1 MAKEKL
7 KEKKNKASKIAKK
20 EKKAKATKTAKENTK
35 KATTKATKKVTEK
48 TAKTEKNKIV
58 SLRTKLLA
66 VICPLL
72 TIGFLVLFGDNYNTS
87 QNILTDSAIT
97 ALRQEA
103 NATVQELTIEMV
115 TATSASTIADA
126 YNRIYESPSTL
137 STTYK
142 KIEWLAVLDCG
153 YAFLVD
159 RETGKILAHS
169 DSSIKN
175 SNLFDKDSN
184 SFLGQVAE
192 MVKTIPTDGN
202 LPVNKLKDGSD
213 NYYVITQPFDEMPW
227 VLVTCLPSSYIADSL
242 TTMNTRMFAI
252 VAIILVVTTVV
263 ISIVVGR
270 VIAPVSKLTTV
281 LTSITDGDFTVD
293 IQTKGNDEI
302 SVMSKAL
309 KDFVAI
315 MGEVILDIREVSN
328 QLSNHS
334 ETSKKIADTL
344 SETSSTQAESM
355 GDMQITLD
363 QVANAIQE
371 LAQHAST
378 LAEVVNNTSQDGAT
392 ANEKMQQTVTVATQG
407 RKDMEQVAE
416 TMSSIV
422 TTMKQLDS
430 AVAEVGDSTK
440 QINSIVQ
447 LISEIAD
454 QTNLL
459 SLNASIE
466 AARAGDAG
474 RGFSVVAEEI
484 RKLAEISAN
493 SATQIA
499 DIITK
504 VNSQVDGMVAKTNE
518 SVVYIEDNSARI
530 TASCEIF
537 DNIYQDVSS
546 TSDVL
551 QHMVEQITQVDD
563 VATNIAALSEE
574 QSASTEEIL
583 ASTQILSETALQISD
598 DSKHVADSS
607 ETVSDASFTLAE
619 HMRRFKI

>member
-1 MAKEKL
+1 MPKE
-7 KEKKNKASKIAKK
+7 NKIKVTKAAKK
-20 EKKAKATKTAKENTK
+20 TTK
-35 KATTKATKKVTEK
+35 KATGKVIRLQ
-48 TAKTEKNKIV
+48 A
-58 SLRTKLLA
+58 KLLG

-72 TIGFLVLFGDNYNTS
+72 TIGFFILFADNYATAHE
-87 QNILTDSAIT
+87 LLKDSAIT
-97 ALRQEA
+97 ALRQEV

-115 TATSASTIADA
+115 TATSASTISDA

-137 STTYK
+137 SAIYK
-142 KIEWLAVLDCG
+142 KIEWLSVLDCG

-159 RETGKILAHS
+159 KDTGKVLAHS
-169 DSSIKN
+169 DTNIKN
-175 SNLFDKDSN
+175 SSLYDTDST

-192 MVKTIPTDGN
+192 MVKTVPASGD
-202 LPVNKLKDGSD
+202 LPVNKLKDDSEK
-213 NYYVITQPFDEMPW
+213 YYVIAQSFDEMPW
-227 VLVTCLPSSYIADSL
+227 VLVTCLPDSYVADSL
-242 TTMNTRMFAI
+242 TTMNLHMFTI
-252 VAIILVVTTVV
+252 VIAILVITIIV

-270 VIAPVSKLTTV
+270 MVAPVSKLTTV
-281 LTSITDGDFTVD
+281 LTDITDGDFTVD

-302 SVMSKAL
+302 SLMSKAL
-309 KDFVAI
+309 MDFVTI
-315 MGEVILDIREVSN
+315 MREVIFDIREVSN
-328 QLSNHS
+328 QLSDHS
-334 ETSKKIADTL
+334 ETSQKVAEAL
-344 SETSSTQAESM
+344 SDTSSTQAESM

-378 LAEVVNNTSQDGAT
+378 LAEVVTGTGQDSAT
-392 ANEKMQQTVTVATQG
+392 ASEKMQQAVTVATQG
-407 RKDMEQVAE
+407 RKDMEQVADA
-416 TMSSIV
+416 MSSIV

-430 AVAEVGDSTK
+430 AVTEVGDSTK
-440 QINSIVQ
+440 EINSIVQ
-447 LISEIAD
+447 LIGEISE

-459 SLNASIE
+459 SLNAAIE

-484 RKLAEISAN
+484 RKLAEISAT
-493 SATQIA
+493 SATRIA
-499 DIITK
+499 EIITK

-518 SVVYIEDNSARI
+518 SVVYIEDNSSRI

-537 DNIYQDVSS
+537 DNIYQDVSA

-551 QHMVEQITQVDD
+551 QHMVEQIHQVDD

-583 ASTQILSETALQISD
+583 ASTQLLSETALQISD
-598 DSKHVADSS
+598 DSKHVADIA

-619 HMRRFKI
+619 HMRKFKI